1 MQHVC
6 LTRPAPHCGGVCQQQ
21 GCSRRCGARNRQHQA
36 LEGTSI
42 AGLVPTHTLWCPHT
56 PSLTWAANL
65 RLQSYAAVAEDIAA
79 SLSLQGLDVVTMPDG
94 VDLVERLKAAQVE
107 LVSARHP
114 GPGSRQDRTAQDH
127 VEPSTPQHDGCT
139 LLHTCSF
146 SHTRCG
152 LNLCRTPVACL
163 HQLSRCNP
171 GKRRRCQHIM
181 TPILHIP

>member
-1 MQHVC
+1 VQHVC

-42 AGLVPTHTLWCPHT
+42 AGLVPTDTLWCPHT
-56 PSLTWAANL
+56 PYLTWAANL

-107 LVSARHP
+107 LVSASHP
-114 GPGSRQDRTAQDH
+114 GPGSRLHRTAQYH
-127 VEPSTPQHDGCT
+127 VEPRRPQHDGCT
-139 LLHTCSF
+139 LLHTRADSYR
-146 SHTRCG
+146 HRG
-152 LNLCRTPVACL
+152 LNL
-163 HQLSRCNP
+163 
-171 GKRRRCQHIM
+171 
-181 TPILHIP
+181 